1 MINIGF
7 GPTIFLGLIFV
18 FGVILLYFLRV
29 VKPEITR
36 DADTTISLFYNLDFN
51 NSWMA
56 IRSYSI
62 I

>member
-18 FGVILLYFLRV
+18 FGVILLYFFQV

-36 DADTTISLFYNLDFN
+36 DEDTTISLLYNLYFN
-51 NSWMA
+51 NSWMT
-56 IRSYSI
+56 IISYSI